1 MNKRAILAALV
12 GGVAM
17 YAWSSI
23 AHLVLPISRVGWNEI
38 PGEQPVLA
46 AMQTTLGRNA
56 GLYMYPALG
65 ADSMDQYGKKLATNP
80 SGVLIYFPPGRAAME
95 PGQLITEFVTE
106 MVDALLAIFLLAQTS
121 IKTFAGRTGF
131 VTIAGIL
138 AAVATNIPYW
148 NWYGFPTNYTL
159 ANITMQ
165 VVGFATAGAAAAV
178 VMKNRA
184 LRDA

>member
-38 PGEQPVLA
+38 PGEQPVLTA
-46 AMQTTLGRNA
+46 LQTSLGRNP

-65 ADSMDQYGKKLATNP
+65 ADSMDQYGRKLAANP
-80 SGVLIYFPPGRAAME
+80 SGVLIYFPPGRSAME
-95 PGQLITEFVTE
+95 PGQLVIEFVSE
-106 MVDALLAIFLLAQTS
+106 MLFSLLAIFLLAQTS
-121 IKTFAGRTGF
+121 IKTFAGRVGF
-131 VTIAGIL
+131 VTMVGFL
-138 AAVATNIPYW
+138 ASIATNIPYW

-159 ANITMQ
+159 ASITMQ
-165 VVGFATAGAAAAV
+165 VVGFAAAGAAAAV

-184 LRDA
+184 LRGA

>member
-46 AMQTTLGRNA
+46 SMQTALGQNA

-65 ADSMDQYGKKLATNP
+65 TDSMDQYGKKLATSP
-80 SGVLIYFPPGRAAME
+80 SGMLIYFPPGRPAME
-95 PGQLITEFVTE
+95 PAQLIIEFISE
-106 MVDALLAIFLLAQTS
+106 MVFSLLAIFLLAQTS
-121 IKTFAGRTGF
+121 IKTFGGRTGF
-131 VTIAGIL
+131 VTMAGML
-138 AAVATNIPYW
+138 ASIVTNVPYW

-159 ANITMQ
+159 ASITMQ
-165 VVGFATAGAAAAV
+165 VVGFAAAGAAAAV